1 MRELDYDSDGTVSLE
16 EWKRGG
22 LTNVPLLV
30 LLGMDAVSKLPL
42 NCIAISSLFK

>member
-1 MRELDYDSDGTVSLE
+1 MMTELDYDSDGMVTFE

-30 LLGMDAVSKLPL
+30 LLGLDKVTLVQ
-42 NCIAISSLFK
+42 

>member
-1 MRELDYDSDGTVSLE
+1 MMQELDYDSDGMVTFE

-30 LLGMDAVSKLPL
+30 LLGLDKVSLGSQSMKY
-42 NCIAISSLFK
+42 NQ